1 MEKNINQ
8 SHGITI
14 ITLSHKS
21 VLKPFLLLTDHNLL
35 FEQVM
40 EMYVYKLL
48 FLKVSIDSLFKH
60 E

>member
-1 MEKNINQ
+1 MKKNINQ

-21 VLKPFLLLTDHNLL
+21 VLKPFLLLTYHNLL

-40 EMYVYKLL
+40 EMC
-48 FLKVSIDSLFKH
+48 VSINFYF
-60 E
+60 